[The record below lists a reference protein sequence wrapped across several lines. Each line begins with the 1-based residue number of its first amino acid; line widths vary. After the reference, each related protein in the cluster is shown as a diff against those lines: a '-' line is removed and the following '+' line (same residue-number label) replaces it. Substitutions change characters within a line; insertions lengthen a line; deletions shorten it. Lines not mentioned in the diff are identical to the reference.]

1 MPASGSAYP
10 FAPLHETGPMSEI
23 LHAGLIALRSGGRW
37 RGALVFGPSGSGK
50 SDLALRAQDL
60 GFRLVADDRTLVW
73 TSGGRLFGR
82 APNVLRGKLEI
93 RGAGVVRLPW
103 LDLCRIDL
111 AVTAGEPERMP
122 EPEWFSMLGRETPRL
137 RLRLTEASAP
147 HRIADALC
155 RLGADGEESYQVRL
169 PAPAPTAQGEN
180 AP

>member
-1 MPASGSAYP
+1 
-10 FAPLHETGPMSEI
+10 MSEI

-50 SDLALRAQDL
+50 SDLALRAMDL

-82 APNVLRGKLEI
+82 APDVLRGKLEI
-93 RGAGVVRLPW
+93 RGAGIVRLTC

-122 EPEWFSMLGRETPRL
+122 DREALSVLGQDAPRL

-155 RLGADGEESYQVRL
+155 RLGADREESYQDGL
-169 PAPAPTAQGEN
+169 PAPAAPVQGEN
-180 AP
+180 SP